1 MDHICNIQEIFD
13 LMDTKPDED
22 AKALIQKAYI
32 FAEKAHENQKR
43 ASGEPYVVHV
53 FETAKNLAR
62 YEMDAT
68 TISAGLLHDVL
79 EDTEVTRDEMQKE
92 FGEDIVYL
100 VESVTKLGKIKYK
113 GDERRVESMRKFFVA
128 VADDFRV
135 LMIKLSDRLHNL
147 KTLEHVRPEK
157 QKRIALESID
167 VYAALANRLGIGK
180 LKGELEDA
188 AFPFAYPKEY
198 NIVETLLKERTENNQ
213 KYLESVKDTLLGE
226 LGKQQIPVAKI
237 DYRIK
242 HKYSLWKKLQKY
254 EMDIE
259 KIYDILAIRIIVE
272 NIELC
277 YRVLGL
283 VHSIWKPLPG
293 RIKDYIALPK
303 LNGYQSIH
311 TTIFTGDGGIV
322 EIQIRTPEM
331 HGQAEYG
338 IASHFSYKKR
348 TESTK
353 ENKKFQWI
361 DDFKKLNDIET
372 EQTNFFDTLKKD
384 LLTDR
389 IFIFT
394 PLGDIIDL
402 PEDSSPIDFAYAVHS
417 EIGNKTASAK
427 VNGKMA
433 PLSTKLHSGDIVEIV
448 TNKNANPASKW
459 LDYAKTGLA
468 KRHINAYI
476 KENSLLS
483 RFLSFGN
490 KN

>member
-1 MDHICNIQEIFD
+1 MN
-13 LMDTKPDED
+13 TKPDED

-32 FAEKAHENQKR
+32 FAEKAHETQKR

-53 FETAKNLAR
+53 FETTKNLAR

-92 FGEDIVYL
+92 FGEDIVHL

-198 NIVETLLKERTENNQ
+198 NTVETLLKERTENNQ
-213 KYLESVKDTLLGE
+213 KYLESVKDALLGE
-226 LGKQQIPVAKI
+226 LGKQQIPVVKI

-348 TESTK
+348 TESTQ

-361 DDFKKLNDIET
+361 NDFKKLNDKEA
-372 EQTNFFDTLKKD
+372 EQINFFDTLKKD

-468 KRHINAYI
+468 KRHINSYI